1 VVLFQ
6 LLFLVVYDLFLKKE
20 TFFNYNRL
28 YLLVTSVLGF
38 VIPFIKLDVLQ
49 QQIPQEF
56 KVQLPAVLIG
66 NPASDGMVTTSTTL
80 DTVVI
85 ASQGF
90 SATEIALCIY
100 AMGVFIASLLF
111 ALKLRKIHR
120 LKQTAT
126 LQKMEP
132 FTLALLPDTEKAFT
146 FLNTIFL
153 GTNLSE
159 TQKSHIIQHE
169 MVHAKQLHTL
179 DLLFFEL
186 LKIGCWFNPMVYL
199 FQQKL
204 RTLHEFTADRLVA
217 STNKSAYYQ
226 TLLSEVFGTTNISF
240 VNTFYKSSL
249 IRQNVFGFVLKF
261 GSTDGLVKKRIVML
275 QKTNSKKIFQLKYLL
290 LIPAVCAMLFYTSCS
305 SEKENVEDNLA
316 DRIANLSAEISTKET
331 LTQAEKDA
339 LVTLIYNNFPE
350 GTKGISGEKGKLL
363 YEEWQ
368 TENLSDVPFAKI
380 QKVPAYPGC
389 EGSNEEVKKCTSK
402 LIQTF
407 VGENFNTK
415 LANEV
420 NLSGRQR
427 ISVQFKIDRTGSV
440 IDVKARA
447 AHPSLEAEAIRVVS
461 ILPKMTPGEEN
472 GEPVN
477 VIYAL
482 PIIFQIDE

>member
-1 VVLFQ
+1 MIHYFLQVVLFQ

-20 TFFNYNRL
+20 TFFNYNRV

-49 QQIPQEF
+49 QQIPQAF

-66 NPASDGMVTTSTTL
+66 NPASGEVVPTSTIL

-100 AMGVFIASLLF
+100 ATGVFIASLLF
-111 ALKLRKIHR
+111 ALKLRKIYR

-169 MVHAKQLHTL
+169 LVHAKQRHTL

-240 VNTFYKSSL
+240 VNTFYSSSL
-249 IRQNVFGFVLKF
+249 I
-261 GSTDGLVKKRIVML
+261 KKRIVML

-461 ILPKMTPGEEN
+461 TLPKMTPGEEN

>member
-1 VVLFQ
+1 MIHYFLQVVLFQ

-20 TFFNYNRL
+20 TFFNYNRV

-38 VIPFIKLDVLQ
+38 VIPFIKLDVLE
-49 QQIPQEF
+49 QQIPQAF

-66 NPASDGMVTTSTTL
+66 NPASDGMVPTSTTL

-100 AMGVFIASLLF
+100 ATGVFIASLLF
-111 ALKLRKIHR
+111 VLKLRKIYR
-120 LKQTAT
+120 LKQAAT

-169 MVHAKQLHTL
+169 MVHAKQRHTL

-217 STNKSAYYQ
+217 SINKSAYYQ

-240 VNTFYKSSL
+240 VNTFYSSSL
-249 IRQNVFGFVLKF
+249 I
-261 GSTDGLVKKRIVML
+261 KKRIVML

-461 ILPKMTPGEEN
+461 TLPQMTPGEEN

>member
-1 VVLFQ
+1 
-6 LLFLVVYDLFLKKE
+6 
-20 TFFNYNRL
+20 
-28 YLLVTSVLGF
+28 
-38 VIPFIKLDVLQ
+38 
-49 QQIPQEF
+49 
-56 KVQLPAVLIG
+56 
-66 NPASDGMVTTSTTL
+66 
-80 DTVVI
+80 
-85 ASQGF
+85 
-90 SATEIALCIY
+90 
-100 AMGVFIASLLF
+100 
-111 ALKLRKIHR
+111 
-120 LKQTAT
+120 
-126 LQKMEP
+126 
-132 FTLALLPDTEKAFT
+132 
-146 FLNTIFL
+146 
-153 GTNLSE
+153 
-159 TQKSHIIQHE
+159 
-169 MVHAKQLHTL
+169 
-179 DLLFFEL
+179 
-186 LKIGCWFNPMVYL
+186 
-199 FQQKL
+199 
-204 RTLHEFTADRLVA
+204 
-217 STNKSAYYQ
+217 
-226 TLLSEVFGTTNISF
+226 
-240 VNTFYKSSL
+240 
-249 IRQNVFGFVLKF
+249 
-261 GSTDGLVKKRIVML
+261 ML

-461 ILPKMTPGEEN
+461 TLPQMTPGEEN

>member
-1 VVLFQ
+1 MIHYFLQVVLFQ

-20 TFFNYNRL
+20 TFFSYNRV

-49 QQIPQEF
+49 QQIPQAF

-66 NPASDGMVTTSTTL
+66 NPASDGMVPTSTTL

-100 AMGVFIASLLF
+100 ASGVFIASLLF
-111 ALKLRKIHR
+111 ALKLRKIYR

-169 MVHAKQLHTL
+169 LVHAKQQHTL

-240 VNTFYKSSL
+240 VNTFYSSSL
-249 IRQNVFGFVLKF
+249 I
-261 GSTDGLVKKRIVML
+261 KKRIVML

-447 AHPSLEAEAIRVVS
+447 AHPSLEAEAIRVVYT
-461 ILPKMTPGEEN
+461 LPKMTPGEEN